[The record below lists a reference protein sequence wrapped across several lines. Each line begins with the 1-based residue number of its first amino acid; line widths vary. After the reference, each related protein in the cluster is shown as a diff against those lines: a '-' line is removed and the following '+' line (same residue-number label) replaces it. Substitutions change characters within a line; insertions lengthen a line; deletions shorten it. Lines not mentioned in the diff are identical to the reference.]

1 MSDRIIS
8 KNDDSLARRPAPAPH
23 LQQTYT
29 SSCNLDISLRFEAVA
44 AASAS
49 EELVRAL
56 NKGYKSFQ
64 WPRYKP
70 VTRQPSLSLKM
81 TAPHQHA
88 SINQMHP
95 ESCSTT
101 IPTWAWAVEPRMRE
115 KIKWSNRI
123 SPWSLAYATYCA
135 TAFAMTFRI
144 KDANFT
150 HF

>member
-1 MSDRIIS
+1 M
-8 KNDDSLARRPAPAPH
+8 
-23 LQQTYT
+23 
-29 SSCNLDISLRFEAVA
+29 A

-88 SINQMHP
+88 SINQRYLKN
-95 ESCSTT
+95 
-101 IPTWAWAVEPRMRE
+101 WADVAD
-115 KIKWSNRI
+115 KICFGR
-123 SPWSLAYATYCA
+123 T
-135 TAFAMTFRI
+135 
-144 KDANFT
+144 
-150 HF
+150 

>member
-1 MSDRIIS
+1 M
-8 KNDDSLARRPAPAPH
+8 
-23 LQQTYT
+23 
-29 SSCNLDISLRFEAVA
+29 A

-88 SINQMHP
+88 SINQMQAP
-95 ESCSTT
+95 STSSSAT
-101 IPTWAWAVEPRMRE
+101 GEITVHCNILKNWARKHSIQFQKLRWLE
-115 KIKWSNRI
+115 KNFY
-123 SPWSLAYATYCA
+123 LA
-135 TAFAMTFRI
+135 
-144 KDANFT
+144 
-150 HF
+150 

>member
-1 MSDRIIS
+1 
-8 KNDDSLARRPAPAPH
+8 
-23 LQQTYT
+23 
-29 SSCNLDISLRFEAVA
+29 
-44 AASAS
+44 
-49 EELVRAL
+49 
-56 NKGYKSFQ
+56 
-64 WPRYKP
+64 
-70 VTRQPSLSLKM
+70 M

-150 HF
+150 HFLSELQSDKTDVGMINYNGF